1 MAKTLHTADQP
12 APGLP
17 HHHKGHQMM
26 LTIIAFMAVAIVA
39 GTWIGIHLA
48 EVSNRLDHDLTTYL
62 LSIPAD
68 EWKAEK

>member
-1 MAKTLHTADQP
+1 
-12 APGLP
+12 
-17 HHHKGHQMM
+17 MM